1 MQLKV
6 ERTFTNVC
14 TPVCIPSGDVMY
26 AYTHKH
32 TQHTHIYVPE
42 SEIKTMKHHDFVFY
56 HLFTFFKNV

>member
-1 MQLKV
+1 
-6 ERTFTNVC
+6 
-14 TPVCIPSGDVMY
+14 VCIHTLPSGDVMY